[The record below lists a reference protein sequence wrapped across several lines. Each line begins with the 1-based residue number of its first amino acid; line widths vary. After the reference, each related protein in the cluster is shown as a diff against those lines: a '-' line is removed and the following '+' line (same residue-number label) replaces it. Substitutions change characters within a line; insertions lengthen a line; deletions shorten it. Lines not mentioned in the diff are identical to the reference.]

1 MKNAKIN
8 ASNNDKDDRRSALG
22 NTRNRYL
29 QSQKSIAL
37 SKNSGNSEKISF
49 AAWKIVAILSLI
61 ATMVTYAETMLIPA
75 IPDLH
80 PRLSCFI

>member
-37 SKNSGNSEKISF
+37 SKNSGNSEKISLPPG
-49 AAWKIVAILSLI
+49 K
-61 ATMVTYAETMLIPA
+61 
-75 IPDLH
+75 
-80 PRLSCFI
+80 